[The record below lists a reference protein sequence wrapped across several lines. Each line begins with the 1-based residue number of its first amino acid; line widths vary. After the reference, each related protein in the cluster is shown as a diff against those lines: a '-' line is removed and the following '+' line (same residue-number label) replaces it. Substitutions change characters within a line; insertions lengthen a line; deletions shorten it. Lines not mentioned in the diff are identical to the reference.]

1 VKDLRF
7 RLADDAD
14 LAAVVRLRDDAA
26 RWMLAQGVTGQ
37 WRPGELGEDHFR
49 RIMEN
54 GEVWLAEAADRV
66 VGAWELWWED
76 EDAWGP
82 QPPTAGYVHRL
93 MVDHSSVPPGTG
105 RQLLRVAE
113 RRVADVGRPLVR
125 LDCLAG
131 NAGLNAYYLNAGYQ
145 VVGRKEGKPQP
156 GGTPKSFT
164 LLEKSVRDAGGQES
178 PAFEVPDVAT
188 CADDPA
194 AKAWQR
200 SADSAYGRGASSR
213 YSARRDRLEL

>member
-1 VKDLRF
+1 MPGYLCEDRSVNDLRF

-14 LAAVVRLRDDAA
+14 LVSVVRLRDDAA

-37 WRPGELGEDHFR
+37 WQPGELGEDHFR
-49 RIMEN
+49 RIMKS

-93 MVDHSSVPPGTG
+93 MVDRGSAPAGTG

-113 RRVADVGRPLVR
+113 RSVAEAGRPLVR
-125 LDCLAG
+125 LDCLAT
-131 NAGLNAYYLNAGYQ
+131 NARLSAYYLNAGYR
-145 VVGRKEGKPQP
+145 VVGHKEGKRQP

-164 LLEKSVRDAGGQES
+164 LLEKSIRDVLS
-178 PAFEVPDVAT
+178 
-188 CADDPA
+188 
-194 AKAWQR
+194 
-200 SADSAYGRGASSR
+200 
-213 YSARRDRLEL
+213 